1 MPVLRIALLSSR
13 DVSDA
18 KAQVLAATDI
28 VQLISRT
35 VGLKRRGKDYVGLCP
50 FHQEKSPSFHVS
62 IDRQFFYCY
71 GCKKGGNAIDFVI
84 ERDRVEFL
92 DALKILADEARI
104 ELPTFGGSKEK
115 TGERLQLLDAQSAAM
130 KLFRRLLLLDSR
142 GKPAREYLRHR
153 GFTDATLDGFNVG
166 FAADAW
172 DVLRDS
178 PEMKPFPADLLQ
190 QAGLLKSRETG
201 GGHYDTFRDRVMFPI
216 RDETNK
222 VIAFGGRVLPGS
234 DNPAKYLNSPETP
247 LFSKSRCAYGI
258 DQARQRIVETRT
270 AVVVEGYTD
279 VMMAHQYDVKNVV
292 SVLGTALTEQ
302 HVNLLRRFADR
313 IVLLFDADTAGQGA
327 AERSL
332 ELFLTQPIEIAIAT
346 LPEGQDPDEVLLAQ
360 GKPGFEAIL
369 ARAAPALDFL
379 WDQLF
384 RQYATSKDDLTGQG
398 KAIDAFLARLAS
410 VNVETTDRMRLN
422 AAMVRA
428 SKMTGI
434 STEEMTVRIR
444 ALRQPKAVARA
455 DAPRRGFVKIASDRP
470 ISARERAERD
480 LLGALLNQP
489 DHWNAVQQT
498 VKFEEIAT
506 PPLRR
511 LAEAIW
517 DCHRH
522 EGALPLNEFLDVLGD
537 SELKSS
543 AVEASHEATSR
554 GEPLALIRSS
564 LAFLVEERQRDDDRQ
579 TRAKYAAQAPLSDAE
594 DADLL
599 RRLQEQAKRSDLKRS

>member
-1 MPVLRIALLSSR
+1 M
-13 DVSDA
+13 SDA

-35 VGLKRRGKDYVGLCP
+35 VGLKKRGKDYVGLCP

-62 IDRQFFYCY
+62 IDKQFFYCY

-84 ERDRVEFL
+84 ERDRVEFI

-104 ELPTFGGSKEK
+104 ELPKFGGSKEK
-115 TGERLQLLDAQSAAM
+115 TGERLQLLDAQTAAM

-142 GKPAREYLRHR
+142 GKPARDYLRNR
-153 GFTDATLDGFNVG
+153 GFTDATLDAFHVG

-178 PEMKPFPADLLQ
+178 PEMKPFAPEMLAN
-190 QAGLLKSRETG
+190 AGLLKMREAASG
-201 GGHYDTFRDRVMFPI
+201 GFYDTFRDRVMFPI

-222 VIAFGGRVLPGS
+222 VIAFGGRVLPGG

-247 LFSKSRCAYGI
+247 LFSKSRCVYGI

-313 IVLLFDADTAGQGA
+313 IVLLFDADAAGQGA

-360 GKPGFEAIL
+360 GKPGFDAIV
-369 ARAAPALDFL
+369 AKAAPALDFL

-410 VNVETTDRMRLN
+410 VNPETTDRMRLN

-434 STEEMTVRIR
+434 STDELTTRVRS
-444 ALRQPKAVARA
+444 LRTKVAKPQA
-455 DAPRRGFVKIASDRP
+455 NATPRGFAKLARDRP
-470 ISARERAERD
+470 IPARERAERD

-489 DHWNAVQQT
+489 DHWNAVQQR
-498 VKFEEIAT
+498 VKYEEFAT

-517 DCHRH
+517 ACHRD

-537 SELKSS
+537 AELKSS
-543 AVEASHEATSR
+543 AVEASHEATRR
-554 GEPLALIRSS
+554 GEPAALIASS

-579 TRAKYAAQAPLSDAE
+579 TRAKYAAQAPLSDDE

-599 RRLQEQAKRSDLKRS
+599 RRLQAQAKRSDLKRS